1 MVMMMTTEDV
11 EDAHDLMSAH
21 SRRIAEARYARLGGL
36 TKNLT
41 SESIELFRNISD
53 RWQSWFNLLS
63 RQPKDIREVT
73 MIAVEEESIE
83 EKVKKV
89 LCRLYGASGKFRSEQ
104 QKEAVIATAK
114 GISPLFIILPTGTG
128 KSLTFLLP
136 ALFDDANTTI
146 VITPLVALA
155 EDILRRCQ
163 DAMIDAIIYGR
174 VQARMARIVIVV
186 TETAV
191 NSSFSQFILD
201 IYLAKKLD
209 RIVFDEAHKLETDLN
224 YRPKLKALR
233 KLGIANTICV
243 SHGDISTSSSREIQS
258 TMAN

>member
-1 MVMMMTTEDV
+1 MEHLV
-11 EDAHDLMSAH
+11 
-21 SRRIAEARYARLGGL
+21 
-36 TKNLT
+36 
-41 SESIELFRNISD
+41 
-53 RWQSWFNLLS
+53 
-63 RQPKDIREVT
+63 
-73 MIAVEEESIE
+73 
-83 EKVKKV
+83 
-89 LCRLYGASGKFRSEQ
+89 KFRSEQ
-104 QKEAVIATAK
+104 QKRAVIATAK
-114 GISPLFIILPTGTG
+114 GISPLFIILPIGTG

-163 DAMIDAIIYGR
+163 DAMIDVIIYGR
-174 VQARMARIVIVV
+174 VQARMVRIVIVV

-224 YRPKLKALR
+224 YRPKLEALR
-233 KLGIANTICV
+233 KLV
-243 SHGDISTSSSREIQS
+243 LPISTGREGKGTRGILREVGSIAGASGNLRGWPERSEVTGVGSRRRLSGVSIG
-258 TMAN
+258 